1 MRVKLYFRLAVLGG
15 MLLLLTSPRAAQPH
29 IACNQSAYS
38 SCAATAD
45 NAYQR
50 CIAQG
55 STPAQCAVRRDF
67 VYCQCLAKNGCEV
80 DC

>member
-15 MLLLLTSPRAAQPH
+15 VLLLLISPRAAQPRV
-29 IACNQSAYS
+29 ACDQSAYS

-45 NAYQR
+45 NTYQR

-55 STPAQCAVRRDF
+55 STP
-67 VYCQCLAKNGCEV
+67 
-80 DC
+80 

>member
-1 MRVKLYFRLAVLGG
+1 MRVKLYVRLAVLGG

-29 IACNQSAYS
+29 VACNQSTYS

-55 STPAQCAVRRDF
+55 STPTQCAVRRDF

>member
-1 MRVKLYFRLAVLGG
+1 MKVKLYVRLAVLVGV
-15 MLLLLTSPRAAQPH
+15 LLLLISPRAAQPRV
-29 IACNQSAYS
+29 ACNQSAYS

-55 STPAQCAVRRDF
+55 ATPAQCASRRDF
-67 VYCQCLAKNGCEV
+67 VYCQCLAKSGCEV